1 MLLHGLGAVWSAW
14 RPALARLRSQHDVLA
29 LTLPGHAGGP
39 ALAAGPVTVAT
50 VTDQIEALLDR
61 AGLDRAHLAGSSL
74 GGWLALEL
82 ARRGRAL
89 SVTAFAPVGLLTADE
104 ARRLTSRLRSEQS
117 VARRLL
123 PLARLLARTSTGRTL
138 LFHGTLHRPAALPA
152 DEAVQLLDAYASCP
166 GFAAFLDG
174 LERDVPAPLPAH
186 LPCPACVAWPAED
199 RITPLHPHAARFTD
213 ALPEATHVTVP
224 EAGHLPMSDA
234 PAQVADLILA
244 CAARAVEG
252 ARPL

>member
-50 VTDQIEALLDR
+50 VTDQIESLLDR
-61 AGLDRAHLAGSSL
+61 AELDRAHLAGSSL

-104 ARRLTSRLRSEQS
+104 ARRLTSRLRSEQG

-123 PLARLLARTSTGRTL
+123 PLARLLARTSPGRAL
-138 LFHGTLHRPAALPA
+138 LFNATLHRPAALPA

-166 GFAAFLDG
+166 GFAAFLNG
-174 LERDVPAPLPAH
+174 LEHDAPAPLPSH
-186 LPCPACVAWPAED
+186 LPCPVCVAWPAED
-199 RITPLHPHAARFTD
+199 RITPLHPHAARFAD

-252 ARPL
+252 ARSA